1 MVLFWPVMT
10 NSASPAQF
18 AANRANSKLST
29 GPKTEEGKE
38 ISSQNRRTYGFNGG
52 FVLLAD
58 EDVDQY
64 HDLVGD
70 LMKAHQ
76 PANEME
82 RLLVIKLVQHHWL
95 VQRALSYQTG
105 AFDHEMVSGLE
116 RQLALFLRY
125 QGQHERAFNKTLAQ
139 LQQMQKERKAED
151 DSLRAAKLQA
161 LAMDAEYKF
170 KRSELLELRTIQL
183 RNKITK
189 QDNSSTSSEI
199 GFEPQNPASQ
209 QKITPLEQPA
219 AA

>member
-10 NSASPAQF
+10 NSASPAQC

-52 FVLLAD
+52 FVILPD
-58 EDVDQY
+58 EDVDEY

-82 RLLVIKLVQHHWL
+82 KLLVIKLVQHHWL

-105 AFDHEMVSGLE
+105 AFDHESVSGLE

-183 RNKITK
+183 RNKMTK
-189 QDNSSTSSEI
+189 QAESATSSEI
-199 GFEPQNPASQ
+199 GFEPQNPAGQ
-209 QKITPLEQPA
+209 DKITPLEQPA